1 MLSTSQVDLLFSFVE
16 VLVQTLAYGMYLTY
30 VTMSIDVSRAGA
42 FIAIIPIAAHSLR
55 YYMLPILYRENCV
68 HTFVANKGSAYD
80 RMS

>member
-55 YYMLPILYRENCV
+55 YYMLLILVTKCV
-68 HTFVANKGSAYD
+68 HTSVANRGSAYD